1 MKTLK
6 YLFFTLVILT
16 GISSC
21 SDSLDLAPEDYFG
34 SGNFW
39 QNEAQVNN
47 FMVGIHKQMRDNQ
60 FMFVRLK
67 IKTSGKEDLSVFFLI
82 AFLLGFLFDGIYLFR
97 K

>member
-60 FMFVRLK
+60 FMFVRLGEMRGGGYSN
-67 IKTSGKEDLSVFFLI
+67 ID
-82 AFLLGFLFDGIYLFR
+82 R
-97 K
+97 